1 MKFLQKIKK
10 IIKLLLPLR
19 LKFLCFSYFYQYL
32 KFDEIKT
39 IFFFLKKKKVKN
51 GLMIDVGSNIGTSA
65 EFFLLNK
72 WMVHCFEPD
81 KDNFRII
88 NKRFTKFSNIR
99 SNNLAISDK
108 SGSLKFYRSSIS
120 DGINSL
126 IKFHESHNYEYKVN
140 VIRLDTYLNKNNI
153 KKIDFL
159 KIDVEGNDFNV
170 LKSIGLNSV
179 SPTIIMMEYE
189 DAKTKNIGIKINDI
203 LEYLISNNYNFLV
216 SEWFP
221 IQRYGHN
228 HKWKKIHKINDF
240 SSVDPDSWG
249 NIIGVKDYKLCVEL
263 FDFINSKNKQS

>member
-1 MKFLQKIKK
+1 MKLLQKFKK
-10 IIKLLLPLR
+10 IIKLSLPIR
-19 LKFLCFSYFYQYL
+19 LKFLFFCYFHKYL

-39 IFFFLKKKKVKN
+39 IFFFLKNKKVKN

-65 EFFLLNK
+65 EFFLLSK

-88 NKRFTKFSNIR
+88 NNRFTKFSKIK
-99 SNNLAISDK
+99 SNNLAISNK
-108 SGSLKFYRSSIS
+108 SGSLKFYRSSVS

-126 IKFHESHNYEYKVN
+126 IKFHESHNYEYKVD
-140 VIRLDTYLNKNNI
+140 VIRLDTYLKKNNI

-170 LKSIGLNSV
+170 LKSIDLNTV

-189 DAKTKNIGIKINDI
+189 NAKTKNIGIKINDI
-203 LEYLISNNYNFLV
+203 LEYLSNKNYNFLV

-228 HKWKKIHKINDF
+228 HKWKKVHDINDF
-240 SSVDPDSWG
+240 ISVDPNSWG
-249 NIIGVKDYKLCVEL
+249 NIIAVKDYQLCVEL
-263 FDFINSKNKQS
+263 FDFIKR